1 MVQSLI
7 QRIRENKLDA
17 LYLFINESLRDRNEF
32 DVFFQNLMVVLPNN
46 WSINRVE
53 IGHEFLSRTVV
64 TDQQQ
69 GGQVQENNNNENEN
83 NNSNESKQDQLFRW
97 VCSLESL
104 RSLIISDGYIPRK
117 DHGFVDTK
125 ALLRNL
131 PRANNLQYLD
141 IQRLKLRIT
150 ADSIENNDAELLAE
164 SLDSVRDSLEDLRLT
179 AISMCD
185 TTRIT
190 IQDTNNEA
198 EEQQLCGCN
207 ASQCTPE
214 QHLRRYPLDATIRV
228 CGEMA
233 NLQLLAISCANGCEC
248 NSDNGEDQQQLD
260 GADNRDDI
268 IRDAGSETDGNG
280 SLSSNNKSF
289 SSFSVATSCLISR
302 EVLLLLCRSSSTLQE
317 LALRSM
323 RIDDDTC
330 KTIAKAFDPPGNGKS
345 PKMYLPSSSSSS
357 LSLPCSDNEQDNDGG
372 FESDATDMNDSTV
385 HHSPSF
391 WTSLDLR
398 QNPSIGTVGYEAIL
412 SSLERN
418 YDLWCS
424 LMVVGNIKQ
433 VREIP
438 CHYLIFSHSSFFFVL
453 VVGTLCYTTLSDGQN
468 SKNRTMILFNRDS
481 MR

>member
-69 GGQVQENNNNENEN
+69 TGQIQGSNNINK
-83 NNSNESKQDQLFRW
+83 ESKQDELFRW

-150 ADSIENNDAELLAE
+150 ADSIEDNDAELLAE

-185 TTRIT
+185 TTRTT
-190 IQDTNNEA
+190 IQNTTNAA

-207 ASQCTPE
+207 PTQCTPE
-214 QHLRRYPLDATIRV
+214 QQLRRYPLDATIRV

-233 NLQLLAISCANGCEC
+233 NLQLLAISCANCCEC
-248 NSDNGEDQQQLD
+248 NSDNGEDQQQQQQQPD

-268 IRDAGSETDGNG
+268 IRDAESEIDSNG
-280 SLSSNNKSF
+280 SQSSNNKSL
-289 SSFSVATSCLISR
+289 SSFSAATSCLISR

-330 KTIAKAFDPPGNGKS
+330 KTIAKAFDPPGNSKS
-345 PKMYLPSSSSSS
+345 ARTYIPSSTST
-357 LSLPCSDNEQDNDGG
+357 LSLPCNENEQDNDGG
-372 FESDATDMNDSTV
+372 FESDAASMNDSTI

-424 LMVVGNIKQ
+424 LMVVGNMKE
-433 VREIP
+433 VRNIP
-438 CHYLIFSHSSFFFVL
+438 SVTISFFLTHRFFSFSL
-453 VVGTLCYTTLSDGQN
+453 LGHSAALHPKIGQ
-468 SKNRTMILFNRDS
+468 
-481 MR
+481 

>member
-69 GGQVQENNNNENEN
+69 GGQVQGNNND
-83 NNSNESKQDQLFRW
+83 SNESKQDELFRW

-150 ADSIENNDAELLAE
+150 ADSIEDNDAELLAE

-185 TTRIT
+185 TRTT
-190 IQDTNNEA
+190 IQDTTNAA
-198 EEQQLCGCN
+198 EEQQLCGCIPT
-207 ASQCTPE
+207 QYTPE
-214 QHLRRYPLDATIRV
+214 QQLRRYPLDATIRV

-233 NLQLLAISCANGCEC
+233 NLQLLAISCANSCEC
-248 NSDNGEDQQQLD
+248 NSDNGEDQQQQQLD

-268 IRDAGSETDGNG
+268 IRDAESETDSN
-280 SLSSNNKSF
+280 SSQSSNNKSLA
-289 SSFSVATSCLISR
+289 SFSAATSCLISR

-330 KTIAKAFDPPGNGKS
+330 KTIAKAFDPPGNSKS
-345 PKMYLPSSSSSS
+345 ARTYLPSSTST
-357 LSLPCSDNEQDNDGG
+357 LSLPCSENEQDNDGG
-372 FESDATDMNDSTV
+372 FESDDASMNDSTI

-424 LMVVGNIKQ
+424 LMVVGN
-433 VREIP
+433 
-438 CHYLIFSHSSFFFVL
+438 
-453 VVGTLCYTTLSDGQN
+453 
-468 SKNRTMILFNRDS
+468 M
-481 MR
+481 